1 MALEGSLRDF
11 GLADILQ
18 LIYFQKKTGVLTLN
32 GKDKVRLTF
41 SDGNIVAAESRK
53 RVEENRVGKIL
64 LKKGIISEEDLKS
77 SLEEQRTSGA
87 RIGDI
92 LLRRGLVE
100 KSAIEETLLS
110 QMTDTV
116 VQLFSWKEGTYEFQS
131 QPVAQSKDILT
142 ALDTEHILMD
152 GLRKI
157 DEWSLVEGRV
167 TLDSVFRRT
176 DKTVPDLADKEEGIL
191 RFVDGESDVGIIID
205 LSGSEDFEASKTLAS
220 LMERGL
226 IEPVEARPLISGVSE
241 EVYAKPER
249 PVATLLPAIIFIAA
263 LMVSLV
269 AAAFQGAGPQS
280 GLAAFWSGVPAKR
293 TRAVK
298 DLEELRF
305 KAEVYKYKNGS
316 YPVTVDQL
324 SVRKDPW
331 GRPYVYYLSDSGLVI
346 FSAGPDGKT
355 GTADDI
361 Y

>member
-18 LIYFQKKTGVLTLN
+18 LIYFQKKTGVLTLY
-32 GKDKVRLTF
+32 GKDKVRLMF
-41 SDGNIVAAESRK
+41 SDGNIVAAESGR
-53 RVEENRVGKIL
+53 RIEENRVGKIL
-64 LKKGIISEEDLKS
+64 LKKGIVSEEDLRS
-77 SLEEQRTSGA
+77 SLEEQRTSGG

-131 QPVAQSKDILT
+131 GPVAQGRDKMT
-142 ALDTEHILMD
+142 PLDTEHILMD

-176 DKTVPDLADKEEGIL
+176 DKTVPDLTDKEEDIL
-191 RFVDGESDVGIIID
+191 RFVDGESDVGVIID

-226 IEPVEARPLISGVSE
+226 IEPAEVRPVISEEGEEARV
-241 EVYAKPER
+241 KPER
-249 PVATLLPAIIFIAA
+249 PAAGLLTAIIFAAA
-263 LMVSLV
+263 LVVSLFV
-269 AAAFQGAGPQS
+269 ATFQGAGPQGGFS
-280 GLAAFWSGVPAKR
+280 VFWSGDPPKM
-293 TRAVK
+293 TRAVR
-298 DLEELRF
+298 DLQELRF

-316 YPVTVDQL
+316 YPANIDQL
-324 SVRKDPW
+324 SGRKDPW
-331 GRPYVYYLSDSGLVI
+331 GRPYVYYLSDGVPFISC
-346 FSAGPDGKT
+346 AGPDGKT
-355 GTADDI
+355 GTTDDI

>member
-32 GKDKVRLTF
+32 GKDKVRLVF
-41 SDGNIVAAESRK
+41 SDGNIVAAESGK
-53 RVEENRVGKIL
+53 RVEENRIGKIL

-87 RIGDI
+87 RIGVI

-131 QPVAQSKDILT
+131 QPVAQGKDIMT
-142 ALDTEHILMD
+142 PLDTEHVLMD

-176 DKTVPDLADKEEGIL
+176 DRTVPDLTDKEEGIL
-191 RFVDGESDVGIIID
+191 RFVDGESDVGVIID
-205 LSGSEDFEASKTLAS
+205 LSRTEDFEASRTLAS

-226 IEPVEARPLISGVSE
+226 IETVEARPVISEAGE
-241 EVYAKPER
+241 EARAKPER
-249 PVATLLPAIIFIAA
+249 PAAGPLPAIVFTAA
-263 LMVSLV
+263 FMVSLLV
-269 AAAFQGAGPQS
+269 SAFQGAGPLC
-280 GLAAFWSGVPAKR
+280 GLSVFWSGDPPKK

-316 YPVTVDQL
+316 YPANIDQL
-324 SVRKDPW
+324 GGRKDPW
-331 GRPYVYYLSDSGLVI
+331 GRPYVYYLSDGVLVI